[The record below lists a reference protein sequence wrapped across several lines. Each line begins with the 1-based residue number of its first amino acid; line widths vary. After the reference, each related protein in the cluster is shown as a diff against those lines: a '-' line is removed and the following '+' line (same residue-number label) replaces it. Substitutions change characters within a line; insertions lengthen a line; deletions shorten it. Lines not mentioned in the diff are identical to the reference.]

1 MISLNVRKWALFV
14 LVLFVSTNI
23 LLIMFR
29 YVARYVYGLEPFYI
43 MALVLFGGTYTI
55 LVIVRL
61 ILDEILEIYKL
72 LNLRDKEGE

>member
-14 LVLFVSTNI
+14 LVLFVTTNI

-29 YVARYVYGLEPFYI
+29 YVVRYVYGLEPFYI

-61 ILDEILEIYKL
+61 ILDEILEIDKL